1 PYFDGPVIRNSR
13 LVRNQV
19 GHAVGAFFGYKVIGL
34 FQSADDVA
42 KSPTQT
48 DAAPGLFKYQDV
60 NGDGK
65 IDANDRTFIGDPNP
79 KFTYGLNIAFSY
91 KNFDFSTFFFGS
103 AGNDIYNETKYFTD
117 FPDFFKGAIR
127 RDVALNSWTPTNTNT
142 SIPMLRTKGGFST
155 DQVTNSYFISKG
167 SYLRN
172 RQMQLG
178 YVLPSTLL
186 SRYGIDR
193 LRIYVQSTNMFT
205 ITKYNGLDPELQ
217 SSDINNTSG
226 FGQDNGN
233 YPHTPAY
240 LVGVN
245 LNF

>member
-1 PYFDGPVIRNSR
+1 
-13 LVRNQV
+13 
-19 GHAVGAFFGYKVIGL
+19 
-34 FQSADDVA
+34 
-42 KSPTQT
+42 
-48 DAAPGLFKYQDV
+48 
-60 NGDGK
+60 
-65 IDANDRTFIGDPNP
+65 
-79 KFTYGLNIAFSY
+79 
-91 KNFDFSTFFFGS
+91 
-103 AGNDIYNETKYFTD
+103 
-117 FPDFFKGAIR
+117 
-127 RDVALNSWTPTNTNT
+127 
-142 SIPMLRTKGGFST
+142 MLRTKGGFST